1 MSTHLP
7 TDPHDF
13 ALWLFNNLE
22 DLSCVGNTTLW
33 EGKLPAGIDFTLVES
48 HLENL
53 TGSLAGTCRA
63 DTREIGFYPSS
74 AYVYQDIRQLLGHA
88 GNRTRVPARFTLR
101 DIGFSYP
108 AVDDATA
115 LPELVTQY
123 VDAVRLLSVLNNLAD
138 VRNGGLLFVSSHD
151 AQLTVLPEFGPED
164 LRPLTSFPRFTAEFA
179 NEESHADQKRSIIR
193 TVLIEQFRPRR
204 SVTLADVLAKFE
216 DIATDARHSL
226 AMYMAEF
233 SVAKVKGEV
242 ERQNLDDTLSLNK
255 TLADIQNQ
263 LLALPAAILLAGA
276 TIKTGED
283 LRNYAVLIGVVVFTI
298 FVLALVSNQR
308 HSINAIDAQ
317 IARRKAKVK
326 NMPVDS
332 SASVLPL
339 FDALED
345 RVTKQKR
352 TLAFI
357 KYVIWAVAVLT
368 GLAVIN
374 VNHNGLVID
383 ILDRVLDFLVDW
395 ISRTNSS
402 ST

>member
-13 ALWLFNNLE
+13 ALWLFDNLE
-22 DLSCVGNTTLW
+22 DVSCVGSTTLW
-33 EGKLPAGIDFTLVES
+33 EGKLRAGIDFMLVES

-53 TGSLAGTCRA
+53 TGALAGTCRE
-63 DTREIGFYPSS
+63 DNRVIGFYPSS
-74 AYVYQDIRQLLGHA
+74 VHVYQDIRQLLSHA

-101 DIGFSYP
+101 DIDFSYP
-108 AVDDATA
+108 PADDSTV

-123 VDAVRLLSVLNNLAD
+123 VDAVRLFSVLNNLAD

-151 AQLTVLPEFGPED
+151 AQLTVLPEFGPQD
-164 LRPLTSFPRFTAEFA
+164 LRPLTSFSRFAAEFA
-179 NEESHADQKRSIIR
+179 NEESHSDQKRSVIR
-193 TVLIEQFRPRR
+193 TVLIEQFRPQR

-216 DIATDARHSL
+216 DIAMDARHSL

-233 SVAKVKGEV
+233 SVAKVKAEV

-276 TIKTGED
+276 TIKTGEEF
-283 LRNYAVLIGVVVFTI
+283 RNYAVLIGVVVFTI
-298 FVLALVSNQR
+298 FVLTLVSNQR
-308 HSINAIDAQ
+308 HSIDAIDAQ
-317 IARRKAKVK
+317 IMRRKTKVE
-326 NMPVDS
+326 NMPTDS

-339 FDALED
+339 FTPLKD

-357 KYVIWAVAVLT
+357 KYVIWTVVILT
-368 GLAVIN
+368 GLAVID
-374 VNHNGLVID
+374 VNHNGVVID
-383 ILDRVLDFLVDW
+383 MLDRAWKCLAGW
-395 ISRTNSS
+395 TSQTNGK